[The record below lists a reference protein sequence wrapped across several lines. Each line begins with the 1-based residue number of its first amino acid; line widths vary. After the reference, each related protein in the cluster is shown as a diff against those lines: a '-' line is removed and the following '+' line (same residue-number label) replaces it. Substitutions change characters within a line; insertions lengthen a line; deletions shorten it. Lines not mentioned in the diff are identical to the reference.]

1 MDPQPQAAT
10 GNVSPETQLAWK
22 REAAA
27 FAADRVANG
36 ATLGLG
42 SGSTAE
48 LALQALAQRIMERT
62 EDEIVRRVGANLAR
76 GGIEVALDGSRGGQ
90 YLLSEILFD
99 ARRP

>member
-1 MDPQPQAAT
+1 MDPQPQPAT
-10 GNVSPETQLAWK
+10 GPVSPETQLTWK

-48 LALQALAQRIMERT
+48 LALQALAQRIKNEGLRVTGVPTSERT
-62 EDEIVRRVGANLAR
+62 RQ
-76 GGIEVALDGSRGGQ
+76 VALSLGIPLAD
-90 YLLSEILFD
+90 LD
-99 ARRP
+99 AVTTWI

>member
-1 MDPQPQAAT
+1 MDPQPQPAT
-10 GNVSPETQLAWK
+10 GPVSPETQLTWK

-48 LALQALAQRIMERT
+48 LALQALAQRIKNEGLRVTGVPTSERT
-62 EDEIVRRVGANLAR
+62 RQSRSRSASRWLTWTPSRRW
-76 GGIEVALDGSRGGQ
+76 I
-90 YLLSEILFD
+90 
-99 ARRP
+99 